1 MCAYA
6 SGNEYFHI
14 GMPII
19 DPPVRYCHNYISLS
33 SFSHVIQYTIL
44 HSYAALSVDSAS
56 WNQTTKLYG
65 PDYQEDKSLVCPLI
79 VALLFNLVSENIH
92 LISCVQ

>member
-1 MCAYA
+1 MLPRLIISRTRADFFFILRNDVSMCAYA

-56 WNQTTKLYG
+56 
-65 PDYQEDKSLVCPLI
+65 
-79 VALLFNLVSENIH
+79 
-92 LISCVQ
+92 